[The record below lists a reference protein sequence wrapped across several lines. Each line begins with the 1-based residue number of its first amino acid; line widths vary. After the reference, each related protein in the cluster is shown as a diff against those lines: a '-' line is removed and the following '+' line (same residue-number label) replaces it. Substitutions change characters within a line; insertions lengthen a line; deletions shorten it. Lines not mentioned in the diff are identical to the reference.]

1 MFTAHPRF
9 RRLKLAVKARLVEM
23 RRRYVEA
30 FMSYEPPALLSALR
44 RLGVNEGDSV
54 MLHSGFAAHHGFHGS
69 IEALTQTFIEAAGPT
84 GHLLMVS
91 LPYRS
96 SSLQYLQTLKQF
108 DVRRAPSMMGLV
120 SEFFRR
126 RPDVQRS
133 LHPTHPMLV
142 RGPEA
147 EWYVAGHEHCIY
159 PCGPGTPF
167 EKFAER
173 DGIVVF
179 FNVPFANFTFF
190 HHLEHLVSAE
200 LPFPLYT
207 EQCFAVKVIDR
218 DGRPGV
224 VHTHVFAPEAIRRRR
239 FEDLEQALRVHGVIM
254 SSRIGNTQLHAVR
267 VRAVIDCVRKMSRN
281 GHYFYDLDPLPAPA
295 SAPPVS
301 HADGG
306 A

>member
-1 MFTAHPRF
+1 MFTTHPSYRRF
-9 RRLKLAVKARLVEM
+9 KIAVKARLVDW

-30 FMSYEPPALLSALR
+30 FRSYDPADLLQALR
-44 RLGVNEGDSV
+44 RLGVRDGDSL
-54 MLHSGFAAHHGFHGS
+54 MLHSGFVAHHGFRGS
-69 IEALTQTFIEAAGPT
+69 IDALTQTFIEAVGPR

-96 SSLQYLQTLKQF
+96 SSLQYLQSLKQF
-108 DVRRAPSMMGLV
+108 DVRRTPSMMGLV

-126 RPDVQRS
+126 RADVLRS

-147 EWYVAGHEHCIY
+147 DWYIAGHEHCIY

-179 FNVPFANFTFF
+179 FNVPFATFTFF

-207 EQCFAVKVIDR
+207 EQRFEVKVIDR
-218 DGRPGV
+218 DGNPGL

-239 FEDLEQALRVHGVIM
+239 FEVLEQTLRDRGLIT
-254 SSRIGNTQLHAVR
+254 SSRIGNTRLHATR
-267 VRAVIDCVRKMSRN
+267 VSAVVDCVREMSRS
-281 GHYFYDLDPLPAPA
+281 GRYFYDFDTAPTAA
-295 SAPPVS
+295 SGAS